1 MRVEE
6 VLGPRGELNDLAS
19 PARRHTRVCILS
31 PDAVRGSFSLVNIIT
46 DPIISALFVDEE
58 HFSDAALRISI
69 QLRALHLVLYG
80 SQLPIHK
87 LGE

>member
-1 MRVEE
+1 M
-6 VLGPRGELNDLAS
+6 
-19 PARRHTRVCILS
+19 LS
-31 PDAVRGSFSLVNIIT
+31 PDAVRGISTLVNIII

-58 HFSDAALRISI
+58 HFSDAALGISI

-87 LGE
+87 SGE